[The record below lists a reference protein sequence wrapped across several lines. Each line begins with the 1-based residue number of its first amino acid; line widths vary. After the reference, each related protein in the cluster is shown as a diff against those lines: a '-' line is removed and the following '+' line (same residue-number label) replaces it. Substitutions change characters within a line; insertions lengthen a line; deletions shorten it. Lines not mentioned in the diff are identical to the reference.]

1 MIPRIRPSYII
12 RSRDLP
18 RHSAGFVSSSSAST
32 PKHAIRL
39 AILATAFFGVGY
51 AASYLLPHPILHF
64 HRQQTLP
71 LPNSADELT
80 YLHRLRTQVF
90 TSTLVARLQSDPAWK
105 LEEGFSQDQHGME
118 MAAEGRMLTGGPLG
132 GVGRLSGRWMW
143 VNESTHEV
151 VAVVHLGPQL
161 CGFPSITHGGLLAT
175 LLDETLGRVAISVF
189 PAGKSVVT
197 ASLDVNYKMPTMVD
211 QVVVVRGRVKAR
223 EGERRV
229 RVEGRVEALEGG
241 GVFVG
246 CEGVF
251 AVPRRPLPR

>member
-1 MIPRIRPSYII
+1 MIPRIRP
-12 RSRDLP
+12 DLP
-18 RHSAGFVSSSSAST
+18 RRLTRFVCTTPPPAPTST
-32 PKHAIRL
+32 ATRTTLRL
-39 AILATAFFGVGY
+39 ALLATAFFTIGY
-51 AASYLLPHPILHF
+51 TTSYLLPHPMLHF
-64 HRQQTLP
+64 HRQTALP
-71 LPNSADELT
+71 LPNSADEST

-105 LEEGFSQDQHGME
+105 MEEGFSEHGME
-118 MAAEGRMLTGGPLG
+118 MAAEGRMLTEGALG

-143 VNESTHEV
+143 VNDGTHEV
-151 VAVVHLGPQL
+151 VAVAHLGPQL

-175 LLDETLGRVAISVF
+175 LLDETLGRVAISAF

-197 ASLDVNYKMPTMVD
+197 ASLDIKYKAPTMVD
-211 QVVVVRGRVKAR
+211 QVVVIKGNVKAR
-223 EGERRV
+223 EGEGERRV

-241 GVFVG
+241 AVFVG